1 MNATTYGL
9 DISKCVFQLYWVDK
23 SAGQIFNQRFDR
35 GALIDFLSNRPSGL
49 GALEA
54 CGSGQWWARKIEL
67 LGHRATLLDP
77 KFLRPFVQTNKTD
90 ASDARAIWTAV
101 NQPGMRT
108 VAVKTEDQQA
118 VLGLHRIRSQLVKVR
133 TTQVN
138 QLRGLLYEFGI
149 SVKGGRQA
157 GLAEIRQR
165 ICELDESVPGLLM
178 SALQDSLQR
187 LSLLDE
193 DIRKIE
199 RRIAAW
205 MKEQAACR
213 AIAEIP
219 GVGTLAV
226 TALVATI
233 G

>member
-1 MNATTYGL
+1 M
-9 DISKCVFQLYWVDK
+9 
-23 SAGQIFNQRFDR
+23 
-35 GALIDFLSNRPSGL
+35 
-49 GALEA
+49 
-54 CGSGQWWARKIEL
+54 
-67 LGHRATLLDP
+67 
-77 KFLRPFVQTNKTD
+77 
-90 ASDARAIWTAV
+90 
-101 NQPGMRT
+101 
-108 VAVKTEDQQA
+108 
-118 VLGLHRIRSQLVKVR
+118 
-133 TTQVN
+133 QVN
-138 QLRGLLYEFGI
+138 QLRSLLYEFGI
-149 SVKGGRQA
+149 SVKDGRQA

-165 ICELDESVPGLLM
+165 MSELDESVPGLLM

-219 GVGTLAV
+219 GVGTLAA

-233 G
+233 GLAHNFKSGREFASFVGLVPRQTGTGGKVRLGRISKRGDYFLRTLLIHGARSVLFTARDKSAWVESSVKRRPTNVVAIALANKIFRTA